1 MRDVAALAGV
11 STKTVSRAI
20 NGDRY
25 VSVDVQERVEQA
37 VAALGYVPNM
47 LAQTFRTGHDRA
59 IGLAVPD
66 IADPFFGAVIQAVEE
81 LARQRRT
88 AVLVTS
94 LGTDPAAERRAV
106 EPLLSRQISGLM
118 IAPIS
123 TDHAYLTLWQARTGV
138 VFIDRPPAG
147 VSADSVV
154 EDDTG
159 GARAAVQHLLDRG
172 HHRIAFLGNSRAVVT
187 TERRLAGYRAALVGA
202 GLPVD
207 PALVQVYE
215 QTHEA
220 SVAAVRAVLAQADP
234 PTAVFASNSRISIS
248 VIPVVQAAAHP
259 LAFISFGDFPM
270 AEALRPSVSVIDQDP
285 AALGHTAVRRLFDRV
300 DDPDATYEQHQV
312 LPVRL
317 RVRESSEVCG
327 PWSVS
332 RAG

>member
-25 VSVDVQERVEQA
+25 VSVAVQTRVEQA

-47 LAQTFRTGHDRA
+47 LAQTFRTGRDRA

-66 IADPFFGAVIQAVEE
+66 IADPFFGAVIQAVEG

-94 LGTDPAAERRAV
+94 LGTDPAAERHAV
-106 EPLLSRQISGLM
+106 ESLLSRQIAGLV

-123 TDHAYLTLWQARTGV
+123 TDHTYLAPWQAGTGV

-147 VSADSVV
+147 LGADSVV
-154 EDDTG
+154 EDDVG
-159 GARAAVQHLLDRG
+159 GARAAVRHLLERG
-172 HHRIAFLGNSRAVVT
+172 HRRIAFLGNSRAVVT
-187 TERRLAGYRAALVGA
+187 TQRRLDGYRAALSGA
-202 GLPVD
+202 GHTPD
-207 PALVQVYE
+207 PALVRVYE
-215 QTHEA
+215 QSHEA
-220 SVAAVRAVLAQADP
+220 SVAAARAVLELADP

-248 VIPVVQAAAHP
+248 VVPVMLAVPQT

-270 AEALRPSVSVIDQDP
+270 AEALRPSVSVVDQDP

-300 DDPDATYEQHQV
+300 DHPDEAYEQHQV

-317 RVRESSEVCG
+317 RVRESSEVLG

-332 RAG
+332 RAR